1 MATDIAKQYTKPQ
14 PRVLRLSVAAEWVLK
29 QVISGMVQHERG
41 LFAQDE
47 DFARE
52 SREDNP
58 GVSDETMFYVTA
70 FDIAC
75 DLAHEGTLYED
86 FMTDGERAHLSP
98 MHHCAARAW
107 LEHGREHW
115 HARFDREQREHRES
129 FGAAF
134 RAQVHCAETVNRVL
148 EMVDNARENK

>member
-1 MATDIAKQYTKPQ
+1 MASDIAKQYTKPQ

-29 QVISGMVQHERG
+29 QVISGMVQHERD

-47 DFARE
+47 TYARE

-75 DLAHEGTLYED
+75 DLAHEGSLYED
-86 FMTDGERAHLSP
+86 FLTDGDRCYISP
-98 MHHCAARAW
+98 MYHCAVRMVGAW
-107 LEHGREHW
+107 PRTL
-115 HARFDREQREHRES
+115 A
-129 FGAAF
+129 
-134 RAQVHCAETVNRVL
+134 CAL
-148 EMVDNARENK
+148 